1 MTAVARLRRFN
12 RVVTQRVGALDDR
25 FLALDRPLGEARLL
39 WEIGA
44 GDSDVRTLRARL
56 ELDSGYMS
64 RLLRNL
70 EAAGLIEVVPD
81 ETDRRVRRA
90 RLTPA
95 GAAERAELDRR
106 SDALAESLLEPLSA
120 SQQQRLVTAMGEV
133 ERLLTAAL
141 VRIAPRDPEDPAA
154 LHCLGEYAG
163 ELDRRFETGWNP
175 DESIPVHAR
184 ELRPPAGVLLV
195 ATLGDEPVGCAGLR
209 LHGDEPAEVK
219 RMWVSPAARGLGVG
233 RRLLSEIERRAAE
246 AGAPA
251 TCLETN
257 RTLVEAIALYRSAGY
272 EEVEPF
278 NAEPVAD
285 HWFAKRLAGAGGAG
299 SGRRPRA
306 G

>member
-1 MTAVARLRRFN
+1 MSAVAHVRRFN
-12 RVVTQRVGALDDR
+12 RVVTQRVGALDDH

-44 GDSDVRTLRARL
+44 GEGDIRSLRARL

-70 EAAGLIEVVPD
+70 EAAGLIVVEPD
-81 ETDRRVRRA
+81 QADRRVRRA
-90 RLTPA
+90 RLTA
-95 GAAERAELDRR
+95 RGVAERAELDRR
-106 SDALAESLLEPLSA
+106 SDALAESLLAPLSGA
-120 SQQQRLVTAMGEV
+120 QQERLVAAMGEV
-133 ERLLTAAL
+133 EKLLTAAL

-154 LHCLGEYAG
+154 LHCLDEYAK
-163 ELDRRFETGWNP
+163 ELDRRFDAGWDP
-175 DESIPVHAR
+175 DRSIPVHAR

-195 ATLGDEPVGCAGLR
+195 ATLGEEPVGCGGLR
-209 LHGDEPAEVK
+209 LHGAEPAEIK

-233 RRLLSEIERRAAE
+233 RRLLAELERRAAE
-246 AGAPA
+246 LGAPA

-257 RTLVEAIALYRSAGY
+257 RTLVEAIAMYRAAGY

-285 HWFAKRLAGAGGAG
+285 FWFAKRLADGARRSGPHPRGG
-299 SGRRPRA
+299 
-306 G
+306 

>member
-1 MTAVARLRRFN
+1 MSVVARVRRFN

-25 FLALDRPLGEARLL
+25 FLALERPLGEARLL

-44 GDSDVRTLRARL
+44 GDSDVRSLRARL
-56 ELDSGYMS
+56 ELDSGYLS

-70 EAAGLIEVVPD
+70 ESAGLVVVEPG
-81 ETDRRVRRA
+81 EADRRVRRA

-95 GAAERAELDRR
+95 GVAEREELDRR

-120 SQQQRLVTAMGEV
+120 GQQERLVKAMGEV
-133 ERLLTAAL
+133 ERLLTGAL

-154 LHCLGEYAG
+154 LHCLGEYAA
-163 ELDRRFETGWNP
+163 ELDRRFATGWDP

-184 ELRPPAGVLLV
+184 ELRPPAGLLLV
-195 ATLGDEPVGCAGLR
+195 AMLGDEPVGCGGLR
-209 LHGDEPAEVK
+209 LHGAAPAEVK

-233 RRLLSEIERRAAE
+233 RRLLAELERRAAG

-257 RTLVEAIALYRSAGY
+257 KTLVEAIALYRAAGY

-285 HWFAKRLAGAGGAG
+285 HWFAKRLSA
-299 SGRRPRA
+299 
-306 G
+306 